1 MPEDERDREVAA
13 GAVADPVA
21 EDDLDRVL
29 KVVPRGAAA
38 LAGAAVLIILLAWLF
53 VYFAVFL
60 PRGPVN

>member
-1 MPEDERDREVAA
+1 MPKDELDRREAA
-13 GAVADPVA
+13 SEVADPVA

-38 LAGAAVLIILLAWLF
+38 LAGAAVVIILLAWLF

-60 PRGPVN
+60 PRGPVS